1 MKAGLQVVQNGES
14 LTYKSKTVNRSGGG
28 RFTACF
34 RRITGRFVL
43 FHEITLTMLILTLP
57 LNRSF
62 FGGID
67 LSSRRWRF
75 AEKESFYIVEK
86 KILRVRISQIKTVVI
101 DDLRLFLQPST
112 PTGLANLSSDSLPQ
126 VVWKR
131 RKRNSLTLFA
141 AMGALYFCHHD
152 LLVCEQKL

>member
-14 LTYKSKTVNRSGGG
+14 LTYKSKTVNRSDGG

-34 RRITGRFVL
+34 RRITGRFV
-43 FHEITLTMLILTLP
+43 LILTLP

-67 LSSRRWRF
+67 LSGRRWRF
-75 AEKESFYIVEK
+75 AEKKSFYIVEQ

-112 PTGLANLSSDSLPQ
+112 PTRLANLSSDSLPQ